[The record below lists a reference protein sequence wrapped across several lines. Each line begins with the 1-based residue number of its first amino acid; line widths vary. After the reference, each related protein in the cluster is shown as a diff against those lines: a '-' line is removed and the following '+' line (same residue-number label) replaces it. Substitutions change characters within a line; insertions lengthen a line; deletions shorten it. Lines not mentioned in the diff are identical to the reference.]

1 MKKLYIFVGLSLVLL
16 GLFMIGCD
24 SELHDISIPQDELST
39 SHKINSSDFE
49 YTSSSDRAINTDI
62 GVLSSIGHVR
72 FFDGYIY
79 VLAPSMIYRYNPET
93 GNTTTLCDAPT
104 CQHNT
109 VDCPFIGIS
118 YALGGLF
125 IYDNNVYY
133 HQDYM
138 YTVQEDLSK
147 EPEVF
152 YVKRYVQYDI
162 EKRQLTPLN
171 DFESGIKSEN
181 FFGNFRYYLETVVNE
196 DQSINYNICKQDLT
210 TFKTTTIKNLGSVIT
225 GISYVDDER
234 LYLSNGVD
242 LYFCE
247 LSNLEIDIPVY
258 KGSIYDCI
266 HDENDIYMLVN
277 TEGSKTLMRI
287 DNNGN
292 NLTVLS
298 DNVGYFCLTDEHIY
312 FRKDDKI
319 TLGTTAKGEAI
330 QVPDNKIYRLP
341 KGGGKTE
348 LVFEFPPEMSN
359 YFLSYFLVDGNY
371 LYCPYGYYDS
381 ENDELYESFSSKDL
395 DFLRINLLTQEL
407 YYIEY

>member
-1 MKKLYIFVGLSLVLL
+1 MRKLFAFVCIFSFMLL
-16 GLFMIGCD
+16 LLMTGCTN
-24 SELHDISIPQDELST
+24 ELHEIDISKNNSSEN
-39 SHKINSSDFE
+39 HKINSSDFE
-49 YTSSSDRAINTDI
+49 YTISEDHALNTDI

-79 VLAPSMIYRYNPET
+79 LLAPGMVYRHNPET
-93 GNTTTLCDAPT
+93 GNTTALCDSPS

-125 IYDNNVYY
+125 IYDNKVYY
-133 HQDYM
+133 HQDYS

-147 EPEVF
+147 EPDVF

-162 EKRQLTPLN
+162 EKRLLTPLN

-181 FFGNFRYYLETVVNE
+181 FADNYRYYLETVIDEN
-196 DQSINYNICKQDLT
+196 QNINYNICKQDLT
-210 TFKTTTIKNLGSVIT
+210 TFKTTKIKSLGSVIT
-225 GISYVDDER
+225 GISYVNNER

-247 LSNLEIDIPVY
+247 LNNLETDIPVY

-266 HDENDIYMLVN
+266 HDDDHIYMLIN
-277 TEGSKTLMRI
+277 TDNSKTLLRT
-287 DNNGN
+287 DAEGN
-292 NLTVLS
+292 NSTLLS

-312 FRKDDKI
+312 FRKDEKI
-319 TLGTTAKGEAI
+319 TLGTTSKGESI
-330 QVPDNKIYRLP
+330 QVPDSKIYRLP
-341 KGGGKTE
+341 KDGGEAE
-348 LVFEFPPEMSN
+348 LVFEFPSEMSN

-371 LYCPYGYYDS
+371 LYCPYGYYDA
-381 ENDELYESFSSKDL
+381 ENDDLYESFSSKEL